1 MNMRKTVFAVIAAM
15 AMAAAFAQQT
25 VQVLMPEGVNLTGS
39 EAAWLPGQIQDK
51 LKSNL
56 QEYLGMNTVVDA
68 KSEATLK
75 QLQRESEG
83 SGRDA
88 DTAIELGKIST
99 AKFAVMTRIRRTGK
113 GYTIS
118 ADYTDL
124 TTGVQKATATS
135 KEYTTS
141 EELYASTGAIDEI
154 TLILA
159 EKLHIAVNHVQ
170 KQALQYGTAD
180 FSIDD
185 QLTLA
190 RQNEEQYKKMMSQ
203 FDEQLRA
210 LSVSNDLS
218 AVENAKKIEAEKA
231 LLAEKQKNEQ
241 KRLAEL
247 AEQKKKAAEDALK
260 EAARTDEQKKRR
272 DELSAQ
278 AAAKA
283 AEVRKQKMEKQGVFG
298 QINVIESKKKALVE
312 IRQGVEARIEELR
325 KQAEKDKTDE
335 AEKIRNKA
343 WASVELEN
351 GSPTAAA
358 KQRRE
363 NQVAEYTEQRY
374 TKLQEEEIQV
384 RNSVAKQDAEL
395 LAEIR
400 SDQKKITGLRTVSSM
415 GGELKVSYGAYSGE
429 NKGWN
434 AYLSLYSESIL
445 LYQDTFLISYKAL
458 TGKDAPNI
466 AKASDS
472 VMQDYSDTV
481 DMYNSLLLRGDPVLY
496 YEIDYT
502 VSAAPDDEPSKYTF
516 DFKTLRVINTVSGTL
531 AQTIPLGKR
540 LTRTMSPVWDIRSL
554 YLYLYMSGT
563 MIQGCDPDTLPL
575 NLVIPDGVT
584 EIGKNAFKDCSSLES
599 ITIPDS
605 VTSIGDSAFS
615 RCTSLTSI
623 TIPASVT
630 SIGKYAFIVCS
641 SLKSITIPDSVT
653 TIGGYAFKDCSSL
666 ASITIPASVTS
677 IGDSA
682 FFGCK
687 SLVVQ
692 FGGTMARWKAIQG
705 KGDWFSG
712 VHCTDGIIGVAEA
725 PAYLKMEGT
734 KITDY
739 DKNTLPSN
747 LVIPEGVTEIG
758 YRAFSGCTSL
768 KSVTIPASVTKIDDS
783 AFSRCTSLTSITIP
797 ASVTE
802 IGYRAF
808 SGCTSLHVYYAGTK
822 ARWKKIKGK
831 DNEDLDNA
839 TMHYESKG
847 PSK

>member
-1 MNMRKTVFAVIAAM
+1 MRKTVLAVIAAM
-15 AMAAAFAQQT
+15 AMAASFAQQT
-25 VQVLMPEGVNLTGS
+25 VQVPMPETENLSGGET
-39 EAAWLPGQIQDK
+39 AWLPGEIQGR

-56 QEYLGMNTVVDA
+56 QEYLGMSTVVDA
-68 KSEATLK
+68 AFEAKVK
-75 QLQRESEG
+75 QLQRESES
-83 SGRDA
+83 SGRDEK
-88 DTAIELGKIST
+88 TAIELGKITT
-99 AKFAVMTRIRRTGK
+99 AKFAVFTTIRKTGK

-118 ADYTDL
+118 VDYTDL
-124 TTGVQKATATS
+124 TTGKSKTVMS
-135 KEYTTS
+135 KEYKTI
-141 EELYASTGAIDEI
+141 EELYERTGAIDEI

-159 EKLHIAVNHVQ
+159 DRLNIVINPIQ
-170 KQALQYGTAD
+170 RQALQYGTAD

-185 QLTLA
+185 QLTLV

-218 AVENAKKIEAEKA
+218 AVENAKKIEAEKS

-335 AEKIRNKA
+335 AKKIRNKA

-351 GSPTAAA
+351 GSPTADA

-363 NQVAEYTEQRY
+363 NQVAEYTKQRH
-374 TKLQEEEIQV
+374 TKLKGEERQV
-384 RNSVAKQDAEL
+384 RNSVDKQDAEL

-400 SDQKKITGLRTVSSM
+400 SDQNKITSLRTVSSM

-458 TGKDAPNI
+458 TGKDAPDI
-466 AKASDS
+466 ANASDA

-502 VSAAPDDEPSKYTF
+502 VSAAPDNEPSKYTF

-531 AQTIPLGKR
+531 VQPIPLGKR
-540 LTRTMSPVWDIRSL
+540 LTCTMSPVWDIRVKISVPV
-554 YLYLYMSGT
+554 YLNIKGT
-563 MIQGCDPDTLPL
+563 VLTGCDKDALPL
-575 NLVIPDGVT
+575 NLVIPEGVT
-584 EIGKNAFKDCSSLES
+584 SIGDDAFKYCSSLES

-605 VTSIGDSAFS
+605 VTSIGNKAFYGCESLKSVTIGKSVTSIGFEAFRGCKSLTSITIPASVTSIGWSAFS
-615 RCTSLTSI
+615 WCTSLTSITIPDNVTSIGNYAFSGCTSLTSI

-630 SIGKYAFIVCS
+630 SIGGS
-641 SLKSITIPDSVT
+641 
-653 TIGGYAFKDCSSL
+653 AFKDCESL

-677 IGDSA
+677 IGEYA
-682 FFGCK
+682 FDGC
-687 SLVVQ
+687 
-692 FGGTMARWKAIQG
+692 
-705 KGDWFSG
+705 
-712 VHCTDGIIGVAEA
+712 E
-725 PAYLKMEGT
+725 
-734 KITDY
+734 
-739 DKNTLPSN
+739 
-747 LVIPEGVTEIG
+747 
-758 YRAFSGCTSL
+758 SL
-768 KSVTIPASVTKIDDS
+768 KSITIPDSVTKIGKE
-783 AFSRCTSLTSITIP
+783 AFSRCK
-797 ASVTE
+797 
-802 IGYRAF
+802 
-808 SGCTSLHVYYAGTK
+808 SLHVYYAGTK
-822 ARWKKIKGK
+822 AQWEKIDKAK
-831 DNEDLDNA
+831 DNKDLDNA
-839 TMHYESKG
+839 TMHYKSKG
-847 PSK
+847 PRK

>member
-1 MNMRKTVFAVIAAM
+1 MRKLIAIIASLLLC
-15 AMAAAFAQQT
+15 AAAFAQQT

-99 AKFAVMTRIRRTGK
+99 AKFAVMTRIRKTGK

-185 QLTLA
+185 QLTLV

-351 GSPTAAA
+351 GSPTADA

-363 NQVAEYTEQRY
+363 NQVAEYTEQRH
-374 TKLQEEEIQV
+374 TKLKEEETQV

-458 TGKDAPNI
+458 TGKDAPDI
-466 AKASDS
+466 AKASDA
-472 VMQDYSDTV
+472 VVQDYSDTV

-531 AQTIPLGKR
+531 AQTIPLGKH

-554 YLYLYMSGT
+554 YLYISGT
-563 MIQGCDPDTLPL
+563 MIQGCDPDALPL
-575 NLVIPDGVT
+575 NLVIPEGMT
-584 EIGKNAFKDCSSLES
+584 EIGNNAFKDCSSLES
-599 ITIPDS
+599 ITIPASVTSIGDKAFWGCKSLESVTIGNS

-615 RCTSLTSI
+615 WCT
-623 TIPASVT
+623 
-630 SIGKYAFIVCS
+630 
-641 SLKSITIPDSVT
+641 
-653 TIGGYAFKDCSSL
+653 SL

-677 IGDSA
+677 IGNDA
-682 FFGCK
+682 F
-687 SLVVQ
+687 
-692 FGGTMARWKAIQG
+692 
-705 KGDWFSG
+705 
-712 VHCTDGIIGVAEA
+712 
-725 PAYLKMEGT
+725 Y
-734 KITDY
+734 
-739 DKNTLPSN
+739 
-747 LVIPEGVTEIG
+747 
-758 YRAFSGCTSL
+758 GCTSL
-768 KSVTIPASVTKIDDS
+768 A
-783 AFSRCTSLTSITIP
+783 SITIP
-797 ASVTE
+797 ASVTS
-802 IGYRAF
+802 IGNDAF
-808 SGCTSLHVYYAGTK
+808 SVYPSLHVYYAGTK
-822 ARWKKIKGK
+822 AQWKKIKKGK
-831 DNEDLDNA
+831 NNKALDNA
-839 TMHYESKG
+839 TMHYKSNG

>member
-1 MNMRKTVFAVIAAM
+1 MRKTVLAVIAAM

-99 AKFAVMTRIRRTGK
+99 AKFAVMTRIRKTGK

-159 EKLHIAVNHVQ
+159 EKLRITVNPVQ

-185 QLTLA
+185 QLTLV

-218 AVENAKKIEAEKA
+218 AVENAKKIEAEKS

-363 NQVAEYTEQRY
+363 NQVAEYTEQRH
-374 TKLQEEEIQV
+374 TKLKEEETQV
-384 RNSVAKQDAEL
+384 RNSVAMQDAEL

-466 AKASDS
+466 ANASDA

-531 AQTIPLGKR
+531 AQTISLGKR
-540 LTRTMSPVWDIRSL
+540 LTRTMSPVWDIKPKVPI
-554 YLYLYMSGT
+554 YLNIEGT
-563 MIQGCDPDTLPL
+563 VLRRCYENKLPA
-575 NLVIPDGVT
+575 NLVNV
-584 EIGKNAFKDCSSLES
+584 
-599 ITIPDS
+599 TIPNGVKSIGNMAFDWCKSLKSVTIPAS
-605 VTSIGDSAFS
+605 VTSIGDSAFRRCES
-615 RCTSLTSI
+615 LKSVTIPNGVKSIGNVAFSGCTSLTSI

-630 SIGKYAFIVCS
+630 SIGWDAF
-641 SLKSITIPDSVT
+641 
-653 TIGGYAFKDCSSL
+653 Y
-666 ASITIPASVTS
+666 
-677 IGDSA
+677 
-682 FFGCK
+682 GCK
-687 SLVVQ
+687 
-692 FGGTMARWKAIQG
+692 
-705 KGDWFSG
+705 
-712 VHCTDGIIGVAEA
+712 
-725 PAYLKMEGT
+725 
-734 KITDY
+734 
-739 DKNTLPSN
+739 
-747 LVIPEGVTEIG
+747 
-758 YRAFSGCTSL
+758 
-768 KSVTIPASVTKIDDS
+768 
-783 AFSRCTSLTSITIP
+783 
-797 ASVTE
+797 
-802 IGYRAF
+802 
-808 SGCTSLHVYYAGTK
+808 SLHVYYAGTK
-822 ARWKKIKGK
+822 AQWEKIDKAK
-831 DNEDLDNA
+831 DNKDLDNA
-839 TMHYESKG
+839 TMHYKSKG